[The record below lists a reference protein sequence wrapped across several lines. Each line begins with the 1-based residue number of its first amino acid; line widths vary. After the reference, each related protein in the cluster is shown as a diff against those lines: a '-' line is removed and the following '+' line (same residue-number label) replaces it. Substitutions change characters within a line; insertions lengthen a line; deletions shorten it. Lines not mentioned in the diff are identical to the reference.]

1 MTDNVPPDIQES
13 ARIFSAWT
21 AANPGQIPPAD
32 IHAHALKVQSHL
44 RAQGWNGNVAPTS
57 AVTRVES
64 AVDQFKHLIREDT
77 PPQHPAWR
85 DPRPSNN
92 SQPREERAGDRFMRL
107 RSSNIDQS
115 KMPKWRDPRS
125 A

>member
-1 MTDNVPPDIQES
+1 MADDPNDAPAHVR
-13 ARIFSAWT
+13 AAAAVVNAWVSERE
-21 AANPGQIPPAD
+21 Q
-32 IHAHALKVQSHL
+32 QQ
-44 RAQGWNGNVAPTS
+44 AQAPTS